1 MQQWPIY
8 DEEQIAAA
16 AAVLRSGKVNA
27 WTGPDVRE
35 FERSYCAYTG
45 AAHAIAMANGTV
57 TLDCALRA
65 LELQPG
71 DEVIVTPRSFIA
83 SASAVLMAGGVPVFA
98 DIDRSSQNITAATIA
113 PLITPRTRG
122 ILPVHLGGWPCDMK
136 AIMDLARAHGLW
148 VIEDCAQ
155 AHGAMIG
162 PRHAGTFGDFGSFS
176 FCQDKILSTGGEG
189 GLLLTSDDALWSRA
203 WSHKDHGKDYD
214 TVFNRSHPPGFRWL
228 HSGAP
233 GTNLRMAG
241 PAAAIGRVQLRRLD
255 QWRAQRTANAQLLA
269 VALSPCSLFR
279 VPLPPP
285 GITHAYYRFYAFVR
299 PEALAPGW
307 SRDRIL
313 AEINAAGFPAF
324 SGSCSEIYREGVFR
338 SRGLGPAHPL
348 PNARELGKTSLAFLV
363 DPGWSLEDTHRLA
376 QCVQQVAARAEA
388 RSRPAAGTGS

>member
-1 MQQWPIY
+1 MQQWPVY

-27 WTGPDVRE
+27 WTGPDVGG
-35 FERSYCAYTG
+35 FERDYCAYTG
-45 AAHAIAMANGTV
+45 VAHAIAMANGTV

-65 LELQPG
+65 LDLQPG

-98 DIDRSSQNITAATIA
+98 DVDPDSQNITPETIA

-122 ILPVHLGGWPCDMK
+122 ILPVHLGGWPCDMP
-136 AIMDLARAHGLW
+136 AIMDLARARGLW

-155 AHGAMIG
+155 AHGAMIRSR
-162 PRHAGTFGDFGSFS
+162 PAGSFGDFASFS
-176 FCQDKILSTGGEG
+176 FCQDKIISTGGEG
-189 GLLLTSDDALWSRA
+189 GMLLTGDEALWSRA
-203 WSHKDHGKDYD
+203 WSHKDHGKDYA
-214 TVFNRSHPPGFRWL
+214 TVFQQQHPPGFRWL

-241 PAAAIGRVQLRRLD
+241 PAAAIGRLQLARLD

-269 VALSPCSLFR
+269 VALAPCPALR

-285 GITHAYYRFYAFVR
+285 GITHAFYRFYAFVR

-348 PNARELGKTSLAFLV
+348 PNARRLGETSLAFLV
-363 DPGWSLEDTHRLA
+363 DPAQSLEQMQRLA
-376 QCVQQVAARAEA
+376 LCVQEVAERALPRRRKAAR
-388 RSRPAAGTGS
+388 TG